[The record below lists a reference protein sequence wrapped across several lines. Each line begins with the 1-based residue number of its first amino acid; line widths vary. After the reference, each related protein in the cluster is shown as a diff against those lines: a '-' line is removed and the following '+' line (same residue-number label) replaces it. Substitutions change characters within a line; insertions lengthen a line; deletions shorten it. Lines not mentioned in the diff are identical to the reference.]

1 MLTRSEPENHPV
13 HIRKNKKEEIRTD
26 VLYFLLETCRPLALF
41 ANFFVV
47 TNHTPVFLSCQ
58 VFIFEQNLICVHAAN
73 YLALKLL
80 LDKCRELL

>member
-47 TNHTPVFLSCQ
+47 TNRTPVFLSCQ
-58 VFIFEQNLICVHAAN
+58 VFIFEQNLIAN